1 MKSKL
6 IVTIFLIIIALL
18 VVNINNTTEQT
29 YLPALIIMY
38 DDGHKE
44 DITKAFPIH
53 QKLNVPAVSA
63 VNSETIGKKG
73 VLNQRDLIKLE
84 NNGWEIA
91 SHGKK
96 HTALIY
102 NSITKDIKKG
112 EKNIFINNSFLIET
126 SYDYFIYN
134 YIDDYGEEIKL
145 KKLISKDNE
154 KYYELTK
161 KIKNDYSQNNSYIL
175 LSSKSKNEEIISSK
189 SELEQMGLEVN
200 NFVYPYNGFTSS
212 AQAIVKDNYYFAR
225 GGKRIGEQFPDC
237 FINDLPLLSYG
248 IKGVCFETHQL
259 RKDHIDILLKETQ
272 KRKGLLVFYA
282 HTANQGFSTE
292 RLEYIIKKAKGLNY
306 NITTFN
312 KLIGK

>member
-1 MKSKL
+1 MKFKVL
-6 IVTIFLIIIALL
+6 IAILLILITLL
-18 VVNINNTTEQT
+18 VFDINNTTEQS
-29 YLPALIIMY
+29 YFPALIIMY

-53 QKLNVPAVSA
+53 QKHNVPAVSA
-63 VNSETIGKKG
+63 VNSKTIGKTG
-73 VLNQRDLIKLE
+73 VLNKRDLIKLE

-112 EKNIFINNSFLIET
+112 SNTIFVNNSFLIEK
-126 SYDYFIYN
+126 SYDYYIYN
-134 YIDDYGEEIKL
+134 YIDDYGEEIRL

-154 KYYELTK
+154 KYFKLTK
-161 KIKNDYSQNNSYIL
+161 EMKNDYSPNNSYII
-175 LSSKSKNEEIISSK
+175 LSQKSKNEEIISSK
-189 SELEQMGLEVN
+189 KELKHMGLDVN
-200 NFVYPYNGFTSS
+200 NFVYPYNGFTST
-212 AQAIVKDNYYFAR
+212 AQEIVKDNYYFAR
-225 GGKRIGEQFPDC
+225 GGRRIGEEFPEC

-248 IKGVCFETHQL
+248 IKGVSFETHQL
-259 RKDHIDILLKETQ
+259 RKDHIDLLLKETN
-272 KRKGLLVFYA
+272 KSKGLLVFYA